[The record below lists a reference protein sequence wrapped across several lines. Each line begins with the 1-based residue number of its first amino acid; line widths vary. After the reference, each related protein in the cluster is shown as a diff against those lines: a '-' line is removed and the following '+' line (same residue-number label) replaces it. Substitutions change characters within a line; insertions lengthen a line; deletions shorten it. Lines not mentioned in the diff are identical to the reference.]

1 MREGVRDQGLRDVAE
16 IVKEETMK
24 FRNQA
29 TCRTAWGSAGG
40 QCQARSAFA
49 VALVGLCCMG
59 PSVAG
64 AQAGTGATMVS
75 VTSVNRPGNGFSNG
89 VGIDHS
95 GQIVGFY
102 SDASNLVPLDTN
114 QARDVFVRDTVR
126 GLTERVSVSSSGQ
139 QANGPSHPAGG
150 NVALSADG
158 SVVAFYS
165 AATNLVPGDTN
176 GRNDVFVRI
185 RPTNETERV
194 SVASDGSQANG
205 HSYYPSLSADGRWV
219 AFQSE
224 ATNLV
229 PDDRNGRSDI
239 FVRDRVAGTTE
250 RLCGVEGNGS
260 SSHPSISADGAL
272 VAFSSAASN
281 LVPGDT
287 NGRLDI
293 FVCDRLAGTIERV
306 SVSATGEQGNG
317 DSILPWI
324 SGDGRFVAFK
334 SLASNLVPDDRN
346 GVVDVFVYDRQ
357 SGQIERVSVSFSGGN
372 ANDFSFPPVINEDGR
387 FVAFGSAATN
397 LIFNDSNHVANVFV
411 RDRQVGVTVIAD
423 VNDRGELGNNG
434 VPDVPFAISA
444 DGQRVA
450 FVSFATN
457 LGVGG
462 ASAGQVYMGTN
473 PFFGPGACPDGICPN
488 GQVCVSGFCVTPS
501 PTATL
506 TRTATPTVTHTPSP
520 TRTPTPTFRP
530 CVDDRDCRP
539 DEHCRGGTCKKK
551 RPCDDADPDV
561 DRLNC
566 FDREACVDG
575 LCECGG
581 DCNRDGF
588 VFGDEVTNSVF
599 VLGGLLPLD
608 ACKTADINGDGEV
621 MGNEIT
627 QVVLNLARGCV
638 QEGRPLIFAHDRAE
652 TVTISL
658 HAEPADGGTAVLT
671 VGASGGAGEL
681 ATVQLDV
688 LYDPSLVD
696 IGDATRSCKLDERL
710 RASHILLATE
720 PNSPAPPQGTRRLR
734 LFAGDLS
741 YPIQSF
747 ADGTVFR
754 CTFRRLDGSSG
765 EAQFTADRLNVGD
778 ARANTFR
785 VQATRGG
792 VTLEVPT
799 PQAEPTPQAL
809 CAGDCN
815 GDGQV
820 MGNEIST
827 VVQVMAGRSALAE
840 CPAADSN
847 GDGEVTVGD
856 LTRAVLRLARG
867 CP

>member
-1 MREGVRDQGLRDVAE
+1 MAVRGVVE
-16 IVKEETMK
+16 IVKEESMRC
-24 FRNQA
+24 RNQA
-29 TCRTAWGSAGG
+29 RCRTRWVARTEGPRVRVPLSATLAAL
-40 QCQARSAFA
+40 CWVMAA
-49 VALVGLCCMG
+49 VAAAQSGR
-59 PSVAG
+59 G
-64 AQAGTGATMVS
+64 AQLVS
-75 VTSVNRPGNGFSNG
+75 VTGANQLANGTSNG
-89 VGIDHS
+89 VGVDHS

-102 SDASNLVPLDTN
+102 SDASNLVPSDTN
-114 QARDVFVRDTVR
+114 QARDVFVRDTTR
-126 GLTERVSVSSSGQ
+126 GLTERISVSSSGQ
-139 QANGPSHPAGG
+139 QANGPSHAAGG

-158 SVVAFYS
+158 SIVAFYS
-165 AATNLVPGDTN
+165 AASNLVAGDTN
-176 GRNDVFVRI
+176 GRNDVFVRV
-185 RPTNETERV
+185 RSSNQTERV

-205 HSYYPSLSADGRWV
+205 HSYFPSISADGRWV

-224 ATNLV
+224 ASNLV
-229 PDDRNGRSDI
+229 ANDRNGRSDI

-250 RLCGVEGNGS
+250 RACGVEGNGT
-260 SSHPSISADGAL
+260 SSHPSISADGSL
-272 VAFSSAASN
+272 VAFASGASN

-293 FVCDRLAGTIERV
+293 FVCDRTTGTIERV
-306 SVSATGEQGNG
+306 SVSSTGEQGNG
-317 DSILPWI
+317 DSILPSI

-334 SLASNLVPDDRN
+334 SLADNLVPNDRN

-357 SGQIERVSVSFSGGN
+357 TRQIERVSVSFSGGN
-372 ANDFSFPPVINEDGR
+372 ANDFSFPPVINQDGR

-397 LIFNDSNHVANVFV
+397 LIFNDANHVANVFV
-411 RDRQVGVTVIAD
+411 RDRQVAVTVAAD
-423 VNDRGELGNNG
+423 VNEQGELGNNG

-457 LGVGG
+457 LGAGG
-462 ASAGQVYMGTN
+462 AAAGQVYAATN
-473 PFFGPGACPDGICPN
+473 PFFGPGACPDGVCPA
-488 GQVCVSGFCVTPS
+488 GQVCVRGFCVTPS
-501 PTATL
+501 PTATV

-530 CVDDRDCRP
+530 CVDDRDCGP

-551 RPCDDADPDV
+551 RQCDDEDPNV
-561 DRLNC
+561 DRLQC

-581 DCNRDGF
+581 DCNLDGF
-588 VFGDEVTNSVF
+588 VFGNEVTNSVY
-599 VLGGLLPLD
+599 VLGGLLPLER
-608 ACKTADINGDGEV
+608 CKAADINGDGNV

-638 QEGRPLIFAHDRAE
+638 QEGRPLIFAHDRPE
-652 TVTISL
+652 TVTLNL
-658 HAEPADGGTAVLT
+658 HAEGGEGGSVVLT
-671 VGASGGAGEL
+671 VGASGGGGEL

-688 LYDPSLVD
+688 LYDPSLLD

-710 RASHILLATE
+710 RASHVLLATE
-720 PNSPAPPQGTRRLR
+720 PDSPAAPPGTKRLR

-754 CTFRRLDGSSG
+754 CTFQRANGASG
-765 EAQFTADRLNVGD
+765 QANFSADRLNVGD

-785 VQATRGG
+785 VQATSGG
-792 VTLEVPT
+792 VLLEVPT
-799 PQAEPTPQAL
+799 PVIESTPRAR

-827 VVQVMAGRSALAE
+827 VVQVMAGRTALDE